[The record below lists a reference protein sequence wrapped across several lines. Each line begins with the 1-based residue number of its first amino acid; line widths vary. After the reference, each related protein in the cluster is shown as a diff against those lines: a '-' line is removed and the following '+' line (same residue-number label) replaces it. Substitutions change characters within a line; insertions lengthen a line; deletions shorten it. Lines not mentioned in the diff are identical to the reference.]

1 MLPRL
6 TDQISEVEAARLEQ
20 LAALAA
26 GLGVRAW
33 LVGGAVRDALI
44 GRDSLDLDITVAG
57 DGGPLAQAVA
67 QAWGARLVAHDRFG
81 TYVIEADE
89 WHVDIATARRETYPR
104 AGALPLVEPGS
115 LEDDLLRRDF
125 TFNAMALP
133 LGADLD
139 QLCDPLNGLSDLRQG
154 LVRGLHPATF
164 LDDPTRIIRAARY
177 VARFA
182 GRLEEQTQEWLCA
195 ALAQGVLGL
204 VTGPRLWGELSRV
217 LPEATMPEAIGFL
230 DCWGALEPLGLR
242 LAEPSELRALATT
255 EDALRPPLTLWDTA
269 MAALGMLSGPRIS
282 EVADHFELSA
292 SERTAAEA
300 AAKVANDPP
309 ECALAASA
317 KNSELCE
324 CLGDEPGSGLLSLW
338 VRHPSARGAVERFLR
353 VRGSRAD
360 VTGDD
365 LQAVG
370 YAPSPG
376 FRPALQAALRAKL
389 DSNANREEQLAV
401 ARDTLRKWQSEH
413 EL

>member
-6 TDQISEVEAARLEQ
+6 TDQISEIETARLDQ

-26 GLGVRAW
+26 GLGIRAW
-33 LVGGAVRDALI
+33 LVGGAVRDALL
-44 GRDSLDLDITVAG
+44 GRDSLDLDITVEG
-57 DGGPLAQAVA
+57 DGGSLAQAVA

-81 TYVIEADE
+81 TYVIEAGA

-182 GRLEEQTQEWLCA
+182 GRLEEQTQVWLCS
-195 ALAQGVLGL
+195 ALAQGALGL

-217 LPEATMPEAIGFL
+217 LPEATMPEAIRLL

-242 LAEPSELRALATT
+242 LAEPSELHTLAAR
-255 EDALRPPLTLWDTA
+255 EDGLRPPLTSWDTA
-269 MAALGMLSGPRIS
+269 MAALGMLSGPQIS
-282 EVADHFELSA
+282 AVADNFELSA
-292 SERTAAEA
+292 SERTAAESA
-300 AAKVANDPP
+300 ASLANDPP
-309 ECALAASA
+309 DCALAAGT

-324 CLGDEPGSGLLSLW
+324 CLGDRPEAGLLALW

-353 VRGSRAD
+353 VRDSRAD

-365 LQAVG
+365 LQAAG
-370 YAPSPG
+370 YTPSPG

-389 DSNANREEQLAV
+389 NHDASREEQLSA
-401 ARDTLRKWQSEH
+401 ARDALLKWRREH